1 MEATQAPYKLR
12 SKIGINEFDA
22 DGPEKVVKEQYQ
34 LFLQAIAGQPQPP
47 FQQQN
52 GSAAGSN
59 GHASASSDAP
69 PSDEVIEAIWNRA
82 YLRKDNKLS
91 LHVLPKTKTVVADG
105 LVLLIYG
112 FQKLLGL
119 EAVGSIALMEAAK
132 QSGLRIDRID
142 RNIPVEHMKLV
153 IRGGQGKGTRYSVN
167 NRGAAYAQELLEKL
181 FE

>member
-1 MEATQAPYKLR
+1 MKRCGT
-12 SKIGINEFDA
+12 
-22 DGPEKVVKEQYQ
+22 
-34 LFLQAIAGQPQPP
+34 
-47 FQQQN
+47 
-52 GSAAGSN
+52 
-59 GHASASSDAP
+59 
-69 PSDEVIEAIWNRA
+69 A

-91 LHVLPKTKTVVADG
+91 LHVLPKTKNSVADS

-119 EAVGSIALMEAAK
+119 EAVSSIALMEAAK
-132 QSGLRIDRID
+132 QSGLRIDRVD
-142 RNIPVEHMKLV
+142 RNIPVEHGKLV